1 MKQSQA
7 HGMRT
12 SILGKQTLSWKLVFS
27 WIFPCSSHTLTS
39 CACDIPAHTYTWSF
53 EPNPSWSSVYA
64 SSDEIAL
71 YFENFCDKYDLRKYC
86 KLQHEVTKAS
96 WNEDTGNWNLEVTR
110 RDTGNVI
117 PDTCDILINA
127 CGILNAWRWPTIPGF
142 DEYKGKLLHTA
153 KWDKNVD
160 IEGKHVGL
168 IGNGW
173 ASTSYR
179 WPSARL
185 KLLSH
190 RSSGIQVLP
199 AIHSQASKITTFIR
213 SPTWVEPQALIQG
226 FEQRY
231 YSEEERREF
240 ENKPDTLLQYRKRQE
255 SVLNAIFPLFISDSD
270 FQKAYFRDMTERMKA
285 RLQNETLEQHVIP
298 KWGVGC
304 RRLTAGVN
312 YLETLVSEKVSVVYG
327 DIQQI
332 TERGCVCDDNE
343 YPVDILICA
352 TGFDTSF
359 RPRFPII
366 GLGGKNL
373 ADEWAEEPKS
383 YLGLAAPGIPNYF
396 MFIGPNSPIG
406 NGPVLSGIGQS
417 SFSLML
423 FFPCWLILSRG
434 SSRLHA
440 QDDWSLANGKH

>member
-1 MKQSQA
+1 M
-7 HGMRT
+7 
-12 SILGKQTLSWKLVFS
+12 
-27 WIFPCSSHTLTS
+27 LTS
-39 CACDIPAHTYTWSF
+39 CACDIPAHVYTWTF

-64 SSDEIAL
+64 GSDEISL

-96 WNEDTGNWNLEVTR
+96 WNEDMGNWNLEVTR

-117 PDTCDILINA
+117 HDTCDILINA
-127 CGILNAWRWPTIPGF
+127 CGVLNAWRWPAIPGL
-142 DEYKGKLLHTA
+142 DDYKGKLLHTA
-153 KWDKNVD
+153 KWDQNVN

-173 ASTSYR
+173 V
-179 WPSARL
+179 
-185 KLLSH
+185 LSIVEMTLYDAEIIVAH

-213 SPTWVEPQALIQG
+213 SPTWVEPIQG

-240 ENKPDTLLQYRKRQE
+240 EINPDSLLKYRKRQE
-255 SVLNAIFPLFISDSD
+255 SGLNSLFSLVISESD
-270 FQKAYFRDMTERMKA
+270 LQKAYFNDVTERMKA
-285 RLQNETLEQHVIP
+285 KLQNETLERLVIP
-298 KWGVGC
+298 KWGIGC
-304 RRLTAGVN
+304 RRLTPGVN
-312 YLETLVSEKVSVVYG
+312 YLDTLVSEKVSVVYG
-327 DIQQI
+327 DIQRI
-332 TERGCVCDDNE
+332 TEQGCVCDDKE
-343 YPVDILICA
+343 YPVDVLICA

-373 ADEWAEEPKS
+373 ADVWADEPKS
-383 YLGLAAPGIPNYF
+383 YLGLAAPGFPNYF

-406 NGPVLSGIGQS
+406 NGPVLPGVGKSPI
-417 SFSLML
+417 FTDT
-423 FFPCWLILSRG
+423 FPC
-434 SSRLHA
+434 
-440 QDDWSLANGKH
+440 